1 MAHASMNVQ
10 DIVACKTE
18 NRSTFETGVGLEYL
32 RQGAG
37 PGLIFFN
44 HIKGL
49 LFNILF
55 FDFI

>member
-1 MAHASMNVQ
+1 MNVQ
-10 DIVACKTE
+10 DVVACKTE
-18 NRSTFETGVGLEYL
+18 NRSTFETGVGSEYL
-32 RQGAG
+32 RQGAR

-55 FDFI
+55 LDFI